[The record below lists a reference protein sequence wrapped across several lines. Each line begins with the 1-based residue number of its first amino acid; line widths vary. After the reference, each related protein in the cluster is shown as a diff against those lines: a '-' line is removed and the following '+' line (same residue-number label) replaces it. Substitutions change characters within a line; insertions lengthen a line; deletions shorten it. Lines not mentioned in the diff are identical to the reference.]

1 MRNTE
6 GDVKC
11 HRNQCNTL
19 ERCETVKERIR
30 SFHLTVILN
39 KTILLSSVIPRHRL
53 FFFRVHMELSQ
64 NGIAFLDDQETVTAP
79 TPTISTS
86 HPFMKY
92 LRSLHFYI
100 NHFTW
105 KEDCVIVIA
114 ISRPNSIFLRIPN
127 VKSRFLITTTRHPNH
142 ILVSNLA
149 ESSKELIERK
159 GP

>member
-1 MRNTE
+1 
-6 GDVKC
+6 
-11 HRNQCNTL
+11 
-19 ERCETVKERIR
+19 
-30 SFHLTVILN
+30 
-39 KTILLSSVIPRHRL
+39 
-53 FFFRVHMELSQ
+53 MELSQ

-149 ESSKELIERK
+149 ESSKELIERTLTTETCLPLVPATTAYDVSAK
-159 GP
+159 QLDVSKTSELSDGISTVDLCSNANS

>member
-1 MRNTE
+1 
-6 GDVKC
+6 
-11 HRNQCNTL
+11 
-19 ERCETVKERIR
+19 
-30 SFHLTVILN
+30 
-39 KTILLSSVIPRHRL
+39 
-53 FFFRVHMELSQ
+53 MELSQ

-79 TPTISTS
+79 TPTISTF